1 MPAHCWTTVSI
12 SQKKDI
18 CCMFSVSNLLTQ
30 NQFVQNKIMFCFSKK
45 AIFMLD
51 FHVKSETFKV

>member
-1 MPAHCWTTVSI
+1 
-12 SQKKDI
+12 
-18 CCMFSVSNLLTQ
+18 MFLVSNLLTQ
-30 NQFVQNKIMFCFSKK
+30 NQFVQKKIMPCFSKK